1 MRHPARQQ
9 KKREGAGYPP
19 ITVIDS
25 SGMRLAKALAP
36 ICFVLLATLL
46 AAQTPNRKQSYSPP
60 EGMVPNKETAI
71 KIAEAVLTPIHSKEV
86 VDHEKPFRV
95 ELARGVWIIKGA
107 IHPGPGGNLYI
118 DISKKDG
125 CILRVIGTE

>member
-1 MRHPARQQ
+1 MLNN
-9 KKREGAGYPP
+9 
-19 ITVIDS
+19 S
-25 SGMRLAKALAP
+25 SGMQPGRVLVG
-36 ICFVLLATLL
+36 ICFVALAALL
-46 AAQTPNRKQSYSPP
+46 AAQTPNGKKSYSPP

-71 KIAEAVLTPIHSKEV
+71 KIAEAVLTPIYGKEV

-125 CILRVIGTE
+125 CILRVTGTE